1 MRKNAKYFVVILLCI
16 VFIGCKKTDQEPL
29 TPRITNDRVESVINA
44 ASFKWTVDWPGKLS
58 SVVEVSENEDMSNSK
73 FYGSETETEN
83 HDFVA
88 YAAGLKKNTR
98 YYYRYL
104 VWNKNYENEK
114 FVMEVNAFSTTEST
128 DGAFSVSTNNKV
140 CFSPGNLQCIASV
153 KPSYLKFADHQ
164 WDCFGESQNYTW
176 IYWDTGESK
185 DTLDHDFFIWSKEYY
200 YNITNG
206 DGSPWRTLSIDEWE
220 YLFNKRST
228 TSGIRFAKGKVGET
242 NGVILLPDNWIP
254 AAFQLKDVNGGSFA
268 SNTVDLDTWKNAFE
282 DNGAFF
288 LPAAGNSTAWPPI
301 DRYVI
306 DVGVTGVYGSHS
318 YDDNAFYFIKF
329 SDTQSPSIEDSEN
342 YTPSGDPYAQQ
353 WSIRLVRD
361 L

>member
-1 MRKNAKYFVVILLCI
+1 MIRITKYLVVVLLFVVL
-16 VFIGCKKTDQEPL
+16 VGCKKTDQAPL
-29 TPRITNDRVESVINA
+29 IPRITNDRVESVINA
-44 ASFKWTVDWPGKLS
+44 ASFKWTVDWPGRLS
-58 SVVEVSENEDMSNSK
+58 SVVEVSENEDMSNSQ

-83 HDFVA
+83 HDFIA

-114 FVMEVNAFSTTEST
+114 FVMEVNAFSTTVST

-140 CFSPGNLQCIASV
+140 SFSPGNLQCIASV
-153 KPSYLKFADHQ
+153 TPSYLKFADHQ
-164 WDCFGESQNYTW
+164 WDCFGESQNFVY
-176 IYWDTGESK
+176 YDYVNEYQ

-206 DGSPWRTLSIDEWE
+206 NGSPWRTLSIEDWE

-254 AAFQLKDVNGGSFA
+254 AAFQLKDINGGSFA

-288 LPAAGNSTAWPPI
+288 LPAAGNSTAWPPVN
-301 DRYVI
+301 RYVK
-306 DVGVTGVYGSHS
+306 DVGVIGVYGSHS
-318 YDDNAFYFIKF
+318 YDDDDYYFIKF
-329 SDTQSPSIEDSEN
+329 SNTQSPFIEDCDNYQSEW
-342 YTPSGDPYAQQ
+342 PYAQQ